1 MESGKPSP
9 RIKVVESRTIY
20 KGRAFTIR
28 QDTLHLPNGQVAQID
43 VVEHRSSVTILPVDD
58 QDRVL
63 FIRQYRQ
70 PIKDYLLE
78 LPAGVAEQFELPEAS
93 ALRELREETGM
104 GAKTLIP
111 LGSFY
116 LAPGYS
122 SEFMQVFLAKD
133 LYPDPLPADADEIL
147 EVEKINAAEAYR
159 LAEQGKLMDSKSV
172 ITLFWAKPFLS
183 EMGVL
188 VE

>member
-1 MESGKPSP
+1 MESEKPSL
-9 RIKVVESRTIY
+9 RIEVVKSRTIFQ
-20 KGRAFTIR
+20 GRVFNIR
-28 QDTLHLPNGQVAQID
+28 QDTLHLPNGQTAQID
-43 VVEHRSSVTILPVDD
+43 VVEHLSSVTILPIDD
-58 QDRVL
+58 QGRVL

-70 PIKDYLLE
+70 PINDYLLE
-78 LPAGVAEQFELPEAS
+78 LPAGVAEQYELPEAS

-122 SEFMQVFLAKD
+122 SEFMQVFLAKG

-147 EVEKINAAEAYR
+147 EVEKITAVQAYR
-159 LAEQGKLMDSKSV
+159 LAEQGKLMDSKSI

-183 EMGVL
+183 EMGFL
-188 VE
+188 DM